1 MSNEYYDHT
10 TYPTPNSP
18 GSSAALRAEL
28 DLIEAGFNKL
38 PTLTGNGGKFIAVN
52 AGGTALE
59 ASSALSFSG
68 GALVVAPSS
77 ITWSGNPTHSG
88 DHTWSGYH
96 TLSAGTVNQVLFLN
110 GSKRISGSGD
120 LLYDGT
126 YLTATFK
133 STTFALKDATVLT
146 KGAAFDL
153 SGITAGQT
161 RSYALPD
168 VSGSLATLGNISQTF
183 TGTTLVSGTFNAT
196 GTFATLGSS
205 NSATT
210 VGVGTGTTASG
221 QTKTVNIGTGGASGS
236 TTNITLGSANAG
248 STTSVYIYS
257 NGTLVAQ
264 AAGGVFTAAS
274 MALTGTPTA
283 PTAAPGTST
292 TQVATTAFAMGMQSP
307 AFTGTPTAPTASTGT
322 ATTQLATTAFV
333 AAAAFNVALPGQ
345 SGNAGKFVTTDGT
358 NASWAEVYP
367 SQTGNSGKFLT
378 TNGTATSWAEIPPAN
393 QLPLLAIGII

>member
-28 DLIEAGFNKL
+28 DQIEAGFNKL
-38 PTLTGNGGKFIAVN
+38 PTLAGNGGDFVAVN

-59 ASSALSFSG
+59 ASAALSFSG

-88 DHTWSGYH
+88 NHTWSGYH

-110 GSKRISGSGD
+110 GSKQISGSGD
-120 LLYDGT
+120 LLYDGS

-133 STTFALKDATVLT
+133 STTFALRDATVLT

-248 STTSVYIYS
+248 STTSVNIYS

-264 AAGGVFTAAS
+264 ATGGTFSAAS
-274 MALTGTPTA
+274 LALTGTPTA
-283 PTAAPGTST
+283 PTAAPGTNT
-292 TQVATTAFAMGMQSP
+292 TQVATTAFV
-307 AFTGTPTAPTASTGT
+307 T
-322 ATTQLATTAFV
+322 
-333 AAAAFNVALPGQ
+333 AAAFSSALPGQ
-345 SGNAGKFVTTDGT
+345 AGNAGKFVTTDGT
-358 NASWAEVYP
+358 NASWADAVTP
-367 SQTGNSGKFLT
+367 AGTQTLTNKTMDYNSNTF
-378 TNGTATSWAEIPPAN
+378 TNFPPPTPFSNNTA
-393 QLPLLAIGII
+393 LAQAQAIALSF

>member
-1 MSNEYYDHT
+1 
-10 TYPTPNSP
+10 
-18 GSSAALRAEL
+18 LRAEL
-28 DLIEAGFNKL
+28 DQIEAGFNKL
-38 PTLTGNGGKFIAVN
+38 PTLTGNGGKFVAVN

-120 LLYDGT
+120 LLYDGS

-133 STTFALKDATVLT
+133 SSTFALRDATVLT

-221 QTKTVNIGTGGASGS
+221 QIKTVSIGTNGASGS
-236 TTNITLGSANAG
+236 TTNITLGSATAG
-248 STTSVYIYS
+248 STTTTNFYS

-274 MALTGTPTA
+274 P
-283 PTAAPGTST
+283 S
-292 TQVATTAFAMGMQSP
+292 
-307 AFTGTPTAPTASTGT
+307 FTGVPTAPTASTGT

-378 TNGTATSWAEIPPAN
+378 TNGTATSWAEIPPAS